1 MKVILSKDMNDLGDA
16 GTLVAVSDG
25 YARNYLFPQ
34 KMAVEATKGALEDLA
49 RRQTRLQDKANKKH
63 QLDLETA
70 QELENIGQLL
80 LKARSGDHGKLY
92 GTVTTRE
99 LAKLLTDKSG
109 LAIDRKSLQLDN
121 PINRLGE
128 YSLQIKLSSK
138 VSATLKVL
146 VEADTTEEA

>member
-1 MKVILSKDMNDLGDA
+1 MKVILTKDMSDLGDA
-16 GTLVAVSDG
+16 GSVVSVSDG
-25 YARNYLFPQ
+25 FARNYLFPQ
-34 KMAVEATKGALEDLA
+34 QFAIHATPGALDDLS
-49 RRQTRLQDKANKKH
+49 RRQARLQAKAEKKH

-70 QELENIGQLL
+70 QELENLGQLT
-80 LKARSGDHGKLY
+80 LKARSGDHGKLF

-109 LAIDRKSLQLDN
+109 LSIDRKALQLDN

-128 YSLQIKLSSK
+128 YSLSIKLSTK

-146 VEADTTEEA
+146 VEADTSDDA